1 MAMADLSRKIKTACA
16 HAGISE
22 AEVARRLDTTPQNFS
37 KKSKTLCKKVEELDS
52 LATAMGAELRLEFV
66 FPDGFSV

>member
-1 MAMADLSRKIKTACA
+1 MVDLSRKIKTGAA

-22 AEVARRLDTTPQNFS
+22 AEIARRLDTTPQNFS
-37 KKSKTLCKKVEELDS
+37 KRVKTYIKRAEEIET
-52 LATAMGAELRLEFV
+52 LAEAMGAELRLEFV